1 MEQQNQKPKW
11 VIPVI
16 AILAVL
22 LVGCIVAICYL
33 QISERKEASQPQVTF
48 TAAPTKSPE
57 EETLEKGKKLFEQG
71 DYVTAISTLKSL
83 GMNSDASVILSKC
96 YFEYG
101 KKLRSEGK
109 YEEAVGI
116 LKQSSETDAQKEI
129 EYCED
134 QILEKSDYLEV
145 KYVVNQSEREEK
157 GNYYKNGEG
166 KLKFATDLALD
177 PWCGDGTY
185 ITYCQPMSKIHFK
198 LENTGNKTLKNVTLI
213 LSFDGL
219 VLKENPDNSNF
230 TYQNHCNGIGGWG
243 GAIAT
248 LGNLQSGL
256 CFDTTFSVQE
266 AYSFNGADGGNLSI
280 TVSADNYKAR
290 TYKVPIK
297 LDV

>member
-16 AILAVL
+16 IILAVL
-22 LVGCIVAICYL
+22 LAGCIVAICYL
-33 QISERKEASQPQVTF
+33 QISERQEASQPQVTASS
-48 TAAPTKSPE
+48 TPTKSPE

-71 DYVTAISTLKSL
+71 DYVKAISTLKSL
-83 GMNSDASVILSKC
+83 GMNSDASAILSKC

-101 KKLRSEGK
+101 KKLRSEEK

-157 GNYYKNGEG
+157 GNFYINGDG
-166 KLKFATDLALD
+166 KLKFATDIALD

-185 ITYCQPMSKIHFK
+185 VTYCQPMSKIHFQ
-198 LENTGNKTLKNVTLI
+198 LANTGNKTLKNVTMI

-256 CFDTTFSVQE
+256 YFDTTFSVQE

-280 TVSADNYKAR
+280 TVSADNYKTR
-290 TYKVPIK
+290 TYKIPIK